1 MVSPRPAPDNEKST
15 DGQDTQDCTVKIG
28 DQNWLFRSIHGQQ
41 FIKGEG
47 EAEYQE
53 YLCIRDNGKRI
64 VTIVDS
70 IPRDQQLAL
79 AAEEV
84 LLILERQHKEKTRGA
99 SITFD
104 ETHCRC
110 VCGKIYKRRMTACIQ
125 DHLAREHKIERET
138 SLEMID
144 AAKADFD
151 NQVAQKLLAA
161 VREQASAE
169 LAALR
174 KASERK

>member
-1 MVSPRPAPDNEKST
+1 MLSQHGAPDNEK
-15 DGQDTQDCTVKIG
+15 DHDEQDTQDCTVKIG
-28 DQNWLFRSIHGQQ
+28 EQNWLFRSIQGQQ
-41 FIKGEG
+41 FIKAEG
-47 EAEYQE
+47 EAEYQG

-84 LLILERQHKEKTRGA
+84 LLILERQRKEKTRGA

-110 VCGKIYKRRMTACIQ
+110 ACGKIYNRRMTACIQ
-125 DHLAREHKIERET
+125 DHLAREHNIERET
-138 SLEMID
+138 SLEMIVS
-144 AAKADFD
+144 AKADFD
-151 NQVAQKLLAA
+151 RIDRKLAAA
-161 VREQASAE
+161 VREQARAAV
-169 LAALR
+169 AALR
-174 KASERK
+174 RSSRRK